1 MITTKLIKSFFISLL
16 LIIPTWVNAGVII
29 SGTRVIYNENEKEV
43 TVKIS
48 NEGKVPVLIQNW
60 IDTGNVDAK
69 PENIQ
74 VPFVLTPPVFRIE
87 PEKSQSL
94 RIRFT
99 GATALPKDKES
110 IYWLNVL
117 EIPPNA
123 NTEVDNKLQIA
134 YRSRIKL
141 FYRPDALKDKIGAIN
156 AAEGLQFS
164 ITGNKLKAIN
174 NSPYFV
180 SLVSIT
186 LADNEKKPI
195 DGEVVPPLGQHE
207 FTLPNGVSAKLGSKI
222 VYRYVNDWGA
232 MKIVE
237 TKL

>member
-1 MITTKLIKSFFISLL
+1 MKTTKLIKSFFLSLL

-94 RIRFT
+94 RISFT
-99 GATALPKDKES
+99 GAAALPKDKES

-123 NTEVDNKLQIA
+123 NTEIDNKLQIA

-164 ITGNKLKAIN
+164 IAGNKLKAIN

-186 LADNEKKPI
+186 IANNEKNPI

-207 FTLPNGVSAKLGSKI
+207 FTLPNGVSANLGSKV

>member
-1 MITTKLIKSFFISLL
+1 MIAPKLIKSFFFSLL
-16 LIIPTWVNAGVII
+16 LIISTWVNAGIII
-29 SGTRVIYNENEKEV
+29 SGTRVIYNENENEV

-60 IDTGNVDAK
+60 IDTGDVDAK

-74 VPFVLTPPVFRIE
+74 VPFVLTPPIFRIE

-94 RIRFT
+94 RISFT
-99 GATALPKDKES
+99 GATTLPKDKES

-117 EIPPNA
+117 KIPPNA
-123 NTEVDNKLQIA
+123 NTEIDNKLQIA

-141 FYRPDALKDKIGAIN
+141 FYRPDVLKDKIGAIN

-164 ITGNKLKAIN
+164 VSGNTLKVIN
-174 NSPYFV
+174 NAPYYV
-180 SLVSIT
+180 SLVSIS
-186 LADNEKKPI
+186 LNGNDKQPI
-195 DGEVVPPLGQHE
+195 DGELVPPLGSHD
-207 FTLPNGVSAKLGSKI
+207 FAIPNGISANTGNKV

-237 TKL
+237 SKI

>member
-1 MITTKLIKSFFISLL
+1 MKTAKLIKSFFISLL
-16 LIIPTWVNAGVII
+16 LVIPTWVNAGVVI
-29 SGTRVIYNENEKEV
+29 SGTRVIYNEGEKEV
-43 TVKIS
+43 TIKVS

-60 IDTGNVDAK
+60 IDTGDVDAK

-87 PEKSQSL
+87 PQKSQSL
-94 RIRFT
+94 RISFT
-99 GATALPKDKES
+99 GAVALPKDKES
-110 IYWLNVL
+110 VYWLNVL

-141 FYRPDALKDKIGAIN
+141 FYRPDVLKDKIGAIN
-156 AAEGLQFS
+156 AAEGLKFAVS
-164 ITGNKLKAIN
+164 GNNLKVIN

-186 LADNEKKPI
+186 LSNNEKNPI
-195 DGEVVPPLGQHE
+195 DGDIVPPLGQHE
-207 FTLPNGVSAKLGSKI
+207 FTIPNGVSANLGSNV